1 MKKAPKTIKLS
12 CCHIC
17 ALRIKFF
24 HLVIT
29 GNDYIQ
35 IVNQFRFR
43 ILRNFSQIIHEN
55 FLFAMTQDSNE
66 YSFFSAEFF
75 LHIASDLIFVSFCH
89 FQYGNWNWKK
99 KTETNYKH
107 LFSKY
112 KILYVLG
119 CNVNISFCSSG
130 SGRKRKRRKNWV
142 LTMMPTK
149 HKSKKKFAE
158 NEELL
163 DNIFHMNVARKK
175 LFFRYCCKWAA
186 AIFIHIL
193 FFLFLILEFFFC
205 IISSIVYTYCVWI
218 CMQSIFI
225 VCTIYTKKEKQFLTK
240 GLSANLIWFMMRCAR
255 LWKKYIDSLLFDAL
269 DKIRM
274 RITLFYSWK
283 SKQI

>member
-43 ILRNFSQIIHEN
+43 FLRYFSQIIHEN

-99 KTETNYKH
+99 KPKRIINI
-107 LFSKY
+107 FS
-112 KILYVLG
+112 
-119 CNVNISFCSSG
+119 VNIKFYMFWVAMLTFLFAAAEVGGKENAEKIEFQRWCQQNTNQ
-130 SGRKRKRRKNWV
+130 RKNSQK
-142 LTMMPTK
+142 TK
-149 HKSKKKFAE
+149 NFSI
-158 NEELL
+158 
-163 DNIFHMNVARKK
+163 IF
-175 LFFRYCCKWAA
+175 
-186 AIFIHIL
+186 FI
-193 FFLFLILEFFFC
+193 
-205 IISSIVYTYCVWI
+205 W
-218 CMQSIFI
+218 M
-225 VCTIYTKKEKQFLTK
+225 
-240 GLSANLIWFMMRCAR
+240 
-255 LWKKYIDSLLFDAL
+255 
-269 DKIRM
+269 
-274 RITLFYSWK
+274 
-283 SKQI
+283 